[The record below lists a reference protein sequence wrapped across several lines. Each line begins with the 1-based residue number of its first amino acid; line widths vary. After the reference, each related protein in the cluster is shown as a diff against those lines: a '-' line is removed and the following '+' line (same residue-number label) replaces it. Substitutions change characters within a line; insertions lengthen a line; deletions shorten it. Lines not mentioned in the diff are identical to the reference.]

1 MEIISFTADEIYYS
15 YSKNRRI
22 LDIYI
27 SINNVK
33 LMVLKYAYSNRNGH
47 SPKYTGWGKN
57 EHANFI

>member
-1 MEIISFTADEIYYS
+1 MEIISFTADEIYYN

-33 LMVLKYAYSNRNGH
+33 LMVLK
-47 SPKYTGWGKN
+47 
-57 EHANFI
+57 

>member
-27 SINNVK
+27 YISINNVK
-33 LMVLKYAYSNRNGH
+33 LMVLK
-47 SPKYTGWGKN
+47 
-57 EHANFI
+57 

>member
-1 MEIISFTADEIYYS
+1 MEIISFTAYEIDYS

-33 LMVLKYAYSNRNGH
+33 LMVLK
-47 SPKYTGWGKN
+47 
-57 EHANFI
+57 